1 MDKAFSKGLALIEA
15 LAQSEQPCG
24 VTQLGKQLQF
34 TKSNVHRLLQTLAS
48 RGYVRNRENGG
59 SYEITL
65 KLWEIGSQALSRLDI
80 KEIAAPRL
88 KALADGTSETVHL
101 SLLDDGEV
109 IYIDKIDSPHPVR
122 AYSRIGGRAPA
133 YCVATGKAMLA
144 YSSNKTIDRI
154 GTNLKRH
161 SATTICSIQKLKKEF
176 SGIRKTGYAIN
187 RGEWREGVCGIAAPI
202 FDSTNKVVAAIG
214 LSGPAD
220 RLKIRTLKKLG
231 PLVMKAAAGIS
242 RELGYSGTA

>member
-1 MDKAFSKGLALIEA
+1 
-15 LAQSEQPCG
+15 LAQSESPSG
-24 VTQLGKQLQF
+24 VTQLGKRLQL

-48 RGYVRNRENGG
+48 QGYVRNRDSEGR
-59 SYEITL
+59 YELTL
-65 KLWEIGSQALSRLDI
+65 KLWEVGSQALSRLDI
-80 KEIAAPRL
+80 KQVAAPRL
-88 KALADGTSETVHL
+88 KALAEGTSETVHL

-144 YSSNKTIDRI
+144 YSPDSTINLI
-154 GTNLKRH
+154 GVNLKRY
-161 SATTICSIQKLKKEF
+161 SSTTICSLRDLKKEF
-176 SGIRKTGYAIN
+176 SGVRKNGYAIN

-202 FDSTNKVVAAIG
+202 FDSTNRVIAAIG

-220 RLKIRTLKKLG
+220 RLKMRTLKKFS
-231 PLVMKAAAGIS
+231 PLVTNAAAGIS
-242 RELGYSGTA
+242 RELGYPGTL